1 MAEKYCDVI
10 LRAYR
15 TAPVWTHKSTRQYN
29 LCLSI
34 SGTLHCISFCFV
46 FLNQIFSRQDYSVSM
61 YLRHSHKAISHLPLV
76 QNFASETTPYH
87 SYTFYPWYKIGF
99 ELLNILKALHGLPLP
114 ALCPMSQ
121 APACAPPENPSCLP
135 PQSPYILGVS
145 QGVSKFSKTT
155 PYCPTESR
163 GSRVPSLLKFQSTA
177 SIIITVTAKLK
188 KVISQGSM
196 RKCAKYRILNSN

>member
-1 MAEKYCDVI
+1 
-10 LRAYR
+10 
-15 TAPVWTHKSTRQYN
+15 
-29 LCLSI
+29 
-34 SGTLHCISFCFV
+34 
-46 FLNQIFSRQDYSVSM
+46 M

-188 KVISQGSM
+188 K
-196 RKCAKYRILNSN
+196 SNFTREHEKVCQIQNLKFKLMKPLEKGLWGLTIQCLHI